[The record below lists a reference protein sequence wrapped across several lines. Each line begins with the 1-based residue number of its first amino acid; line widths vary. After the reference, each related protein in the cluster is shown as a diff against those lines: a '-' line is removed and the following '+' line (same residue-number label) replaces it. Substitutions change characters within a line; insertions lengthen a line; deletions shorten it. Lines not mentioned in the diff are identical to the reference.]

1 MKLYGR
7 DGITSKTKKS
17 KEGGSYEDKNKTACI
32 PFLLRTSCM
41 ESDRAGLSFRLLRA
55 CLGCWSQKV
64 PFEEDGSWGEI
75 SLHSP
80 CCQDRKSVNINGKNQ
95 VQKKGFD
102 ILCHVKTRKRVLTWR
117 NNVVPTGGEK

>member
-7 DGITSKTKKS
+7 DSRTSKTKNKAR
-17 KEGGSYEDKNKTACI
+17 GGGYGDINKTACI

-41 ESDRAGLSFRLLRA
+41 ESDRADLSVRLLRA
-55 CLGCWSQKV
+55 CLGCWSRKV

-75 SLHSP
+75 SLRNP
-80 CCQDRKSVNINGKNQ
+80 YCQDRKSVNINGKNL

-102 ILCHVKTRKRVLTWR
+102 ILCHVITRKRVLT
-117 NNVVPTGGEK
+117 